1 MPMAMASPVPMC
13 VGMAV
18 PGAVIIVMMIVV
30 VVMVSVLAVRALMR
44 HADYPFDAPARLLT
58 CSARDIAGYPR

>member
-1 MPMAMASPVPMC
+1 MC
-13 VGMAV
+13 VGMAM
-18 PGAVIIVMMIVV
+18 PKAVIIVMMVV
-30 VVMVSVLAVRALMR
+30 VVVSVLAVRALMR